1 MSWNDWMSQLFGA
14 AEPPPPVTLPAPA
27 ALAPPALP
35 PSPVPG
41 CDADTWAAYEALMV
55 LREGDRY
62 VVYYDSLGK
71 PTGGIGHLLLPSDGL
86 VVGQAI
92 PDATVKR
99 WFTHDGATAMA
110 YAVAQAKQAG
120 ITSQPFLP
128 SLASV
133 CYQLGGG
140 WTKKF
145 PNTWA
150 TIVRGDY
157 ETAANEVPA
166 SLWAKQ
172 TPVRAADFEQAL
184 RALPPRALSGVS
196 GAPFSPVGIISRG
209 TLAEF
214 CSRRLSA
221 L

>member
-14 AEPPPPVTLPAPA
+14 AEPPPPLPIAS
-27 ALAPPALP
+27 APPGFTPWHNPPP

-41 CDADTWAAYEALMV
+41 CDAVTWAAYEALMV
-55 LREGDRY
+55 LREGEKY

-92 PDATVKR
+92 SDATVKR
-99 WFTHDGATAMA
+99 WFTHDGATAMD

-128 SLASV
+128 YLASV

-184 RALPPRALSGVS
+184 RALPPKALS
-196 GAPFSPVGIISRG
+196 
-209 TLAEF
+209 
-214 CSRRLSA
+214 
-221 L
+221 